1 MTDSFVEKVKGFF
14 LTPVEA
20 FQKVRSADLSTILT
34 YFAILVVINA
44 ILSAIV
50 AVFWVSSSSKY
61 PAMFGGAAGPVLVF
75 FIVLV
80 AEFLCTLIFGA
91 WLHLWVYILG
101 GRKGIM
107 QTISSVIHGST
118 PSLLLGWIPYIGILF
133 TLWSVV
139 LWALGVHELQELS
152 TGKAILAVVIAIL
165 IPLILIAI
173 LAAYLLVSLV
183 SINSVSAPFNA

>member
-1 MTDSFVEKVKGFF
+1 MDGMTDSFVEKVKGFF
-14 LTPVEA
+14 LTPVES
-20 FQKVRSADLSTILT
+20 FQKVKSDDLSTILT

-50 AVFWVSSSSKY
+50 AVFWLSGSPYSSIL
-61 PAMFGGAAGPVLVF
+61 GGAAGPVMVF

-80 AEFLCTLIFGA
+80 AEFICTLIFGA
-91 WLHLWVYILG
+91 WLHLWVYVLG

-118 PSLLLGWIPYIGILF
+118 PSLLLGWIPIVGILF
-133 TLWSVV
+133 SLWSIV
-139 LWALGVHELQELS
+139 LWALGVRELQEMS
-152 TGKAILAVVIAIL
+152 TGKAILAVFVAII
-165 IPLILIAI
+165 IPLIIIAI

-183 SINSVSAPFNA
+183 SVESMTPA